1 MREAPTLS
9 LLPVAPPVGSVGK
22 GVKILPQLPVLGI
35 LPISQKRKNGEPE
48 EMTESSVAH
57 FSVTV
62 G

>member
-9 LLPVAPPVGSVGK
+9 LLPVAPPVSVVK
-22 GVKILPQLPVLGI
+22 GVKILPQLPVAEI